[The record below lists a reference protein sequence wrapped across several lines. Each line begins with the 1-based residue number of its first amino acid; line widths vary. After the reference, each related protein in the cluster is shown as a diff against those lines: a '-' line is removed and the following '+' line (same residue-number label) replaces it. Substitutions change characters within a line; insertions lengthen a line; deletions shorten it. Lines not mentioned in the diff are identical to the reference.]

1 MPAQGT
7 GDGTN
12 QLTAGEV
19 EVGPGEQ
26 KDLDFVDVTPGSG
39 GGTTTTPLIQI
50 KGERCG
56 YLHECGM
63 RCHAP

>member
-1 MPAQGT
+1 
-7 GDGTN
+7 
-12 QLTAGEV
+12 LTAGEV